1 MTTPSRDSAWR
12 DLGVRAAA
20 AAVLIPV
27 VLACV
32 SFGGTAYEL
41 LLLLTAGLMIWEW
54 CRLVFSDQERLVQVA
69 VFAVGCAVSFGSA
82 KAGLPIYAL
91 VALAAAWGLSVALA
105 VVRGKLTMWRC
116 CGVPYLIL
124 PILAM
129 FYLRSEPLLG
139 LVAIIWLLAVVWATD
154 TGAYFAGRLFG
165 GPKLAPR
172 FSPKKTWSGLVGG
185 MVGAAAAAILVAL
198 FADLPGWLMVGL
210 LGAVTAAVSQ
220 VGDIFESAAKRHFNV
235 KDSGALIPGHGGIL
249 DRVDGLLFAS
259 VFIAGVGMVR
269 HGDVGLVAHFLL

>member
-1 MTTPSRDSAWR
+1 MTTPSDDSAWR

-32 SFGGTAYEL
+32 WFGGTAYEL
-41 LLLLTAGLMIWEW
+41 LLLLVAGLLIWEW
-54 CRLVFSDQERLVQVA
+54 CKLVFADHERLAQVA
-69 VFAVGCAVSFGSA
+69 VFAAGSAGSFGFA
-82 KAGLPIYAL
+82 KAGAPAYGIAILG
-91 VALAAAWGLSVALA
+91 AAWGLSILLA
-105 VVRGKLTMWRC
+105 AMRGKLSIWRC
-116 CGVPYLIL
+116 CGVPYLVL

-154 TGAYFAGRLFG
+154 TGAYFAGRLIG

-172 FSPKKTWSGLVGG
+172 FSPNKTWAGLFGG
-185 MVGAAAAAILVAL
+185 MAGAAGAAILVSHFADLPRLIAAGLLGAAAAAVA
-198 FADLPGWLMVGL
+198 
-210 LGAVTAAVSQ
+210 Q

-235 KDSGALIPGHGGIL
+235 KDSGTLIPGHGGIL
-249 DRVDGLLFAS
+249 DRVDGLLFAA
-259 VFIAGVGMVR
+259 VFIACVGLVR
-269 HGDVGLVAHFLL
+269 HGDFGRLAHFLL